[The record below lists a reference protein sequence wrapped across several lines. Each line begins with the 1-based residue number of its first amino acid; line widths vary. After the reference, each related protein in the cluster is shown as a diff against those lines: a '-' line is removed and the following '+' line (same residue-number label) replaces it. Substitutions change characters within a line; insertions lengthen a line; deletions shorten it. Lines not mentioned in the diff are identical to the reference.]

1 MLGAQVQSL
10 VRELASHKMHG
21 LAKRRNINN
30 KIKPLVQRS
39 YLSFLFQVVGVG

>member
-10 VRELASHKMHG
+10 VRELASHKIHG

-30 KIKPLVQRS
+30 KIKPLQRS